1 MFLIVLPDLAVDD
14 PLLDRIRR
22 QEPEAVLAVYE
33 AYFAPLYQYARLR
46 VGDSGLA
53 QDVVSEVFVR
63 LIEVMG
69 TWSAPR
75 EHLRGWL
82 FRVARNEIYR
92 MYGKNRPLAE
102 LEEWMP
108 ATTESDPAVQL
119 GDLMELDRAR
129 HALRM
134 LNPEHQEVL
143 ILRFG
148 QQLSLRET
156 ADIMGKSVSA
166 IKSLQF
172 RAIDTLRSILVQERS
187 K

>member
-69 TWSAPR
+69 TFARLAVSCRPQRDLPR
-75 EHLRGWL
+75 VWQESPIGRIGG
-82 FRVARNEIYR
+82 VDACD
-92 MYGKNRPLAE
+92 NR
-102 LEEWMP
+102 
-108 ATTESDPAVQL
+108 
-119 GDLMELDRAR
+119 
-129 HALRM
+129 
-134 LNPEHQEVL
+134 
-143 ILRFG
+143 
-148 QQLSLRET
+148 
-156 ADIMGKSVSA
+156 K
-166 IKSLQF
+166 
-172 RAIDTLRSILVQERS
+172 
-187 K
+187 